1 MFCPKCGN
9 EVEQGAMFC
18 PKCGNMLMPQ
28 EPVDLT
34 KSMSDALDRC
44 RIMVTDM
51 VHSRYSSHISR

>member
-28 EPVDLT
+28 EPVE
-34 KSMSDALDRC
+34 K
-44 RIMVTDM
+44 V
-51 VHSRYSSHISR
+51 

>member
-34 KSMSDALDRC
+34 K
-44 RIMVTDM
+44 V
-51 VHSRYSSHISR
+51 

>member
-34 KSMSDALDRC
+34 KSMSDSVGPAQNNGNGYGAQP
-44 RIMVTDM
+44 VQQP
-51 VHSRYSSHISR
+51 Y

>member
-34 KSMSDALDRC
+34 KK
-44 RIMVTDM
+44 
-51 VHSRYSSHISR
+51 YE